1 MTIRVEAIVPS
12 STATA
17 WQPTPDLDVPYALG
31 VGLVSIIC
39 AFILV
44 AATSSLTL
52 RIYSWPRGSHRLS
65 SFPPPSWR

>member
-44 AATSSLTL
+44 AVL
-52 RIYSWPRGSHRLS
+52 GG
-65 SFPPPSWR
+65 